1 MDSEDL
7 TESIEF
13 VNSNATNSTIGEE
26 GEKLP
31 FPMNVIMFFWRM
43 LVQMLWTGGIMVV
56 FSVISTYFK

>member
-7 TESIEF
+7 TDSIEF
-13 VNSNATNSTIGEE
+13 VVANATNSTMGEE
-26 GEKLP
+26 AEKLP